1 MAQRRSVQMQ
11 KVVEFRR
18 YLKRKG
24 KKDHVV
30 DDLVERCKVF
40 EEFLN
45 RRRKPGLDDADEEDL
60 RAFLDAMKDRKTG
73 INNHLRALGLY
84 YGFTSRR
91 ELSALLNHLREQRIS
106 LTKKPFELKNF
117 RGVSEKYITLLEK
130 EGIANVDQMLE
141 KGKTSAGRR
150 RLAAKTGMPAEA
162 ILEFVKL
169 ADLSRIEGLKNIRA
183 RLYYDAGVDTV
194 EKIAEWTPEKLQACL
209 VEYVKKTCFN
219 GIAPLPEEVR
229 NTIETAKRLPKIVKY

>member
-1 MAQRRSVQMQ
+1 MQ

-194 EKIAEWTPEKLQACL
+194 EKMAEWTPEKLQACL
-209 VEYVKKTCFN
+209 VEYVKKTGFN
-219 GIAPLPEEVR
+219 GIAPLPKEIR
-229 NTIETAKRLPKIVKY
+229 NTIETAKRLPKIVEY